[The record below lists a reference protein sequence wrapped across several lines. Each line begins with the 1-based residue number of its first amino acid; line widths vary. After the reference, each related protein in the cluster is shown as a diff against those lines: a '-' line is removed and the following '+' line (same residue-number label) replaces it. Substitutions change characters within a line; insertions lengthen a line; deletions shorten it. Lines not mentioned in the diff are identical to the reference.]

1 MDNRPNLQKLLEELM
16 GNRNVY
22 FQPPPSLRILY
33 PAIVYSRSNIENSY
47 ADNSPY
53 KQGVAYKLVV
63 VDKNP
68 DSAIVK
74 KVSKLP
80 MCKFNINYV
89 SDNLIH
95 LVFKIYYYL

>member
-22 FQPPPSLRILY
+22 FQPPPSLRMSY

-53 KQGVAYKLVV
+53 IQGVAYKLVV
-63 VDKNP
+63 IDKNP

-80 MCKFNINYV
+80 MCKFNSHYV
-89 SDNLIH
+89 SDNLNH
-95 LVFKIYYYL
+95 DVFTIYY

>member
-22 FQPPPSLRILY
+22 FQPPPSLQILY
-33 PAIVYSRSNIENSY
+33 PAIVYSRANIENSY

-53 KQGVAYKLVV
+53 IQGVAYKLVV
-63 VDKNP
+63 IDKSP

-74 KVSKLP
+74 KVLKLP
-80 MCKFNINYV
+80 MCKHNSHYV
-89 SDNLIH
+89 SDNLNH
-95 LVFKIYYYL
+95 DAFTIYY

>member
-1 MDNRPNLQKLLEELM
+1 MDNRPNLQKLLEGVI

-22 FQPPPSLRILY
+22 FQPPPSLRMLY
-33 PAIVYSRSNIENSY
+33 PAIVYSRIAIDNSY

-53 KQGVAYKLVV
+53 LQGVAYKLVV
-63 VDKNP
+63 IDEDP

-80 MCKFNINYV
+80 MCKFNSHYV
-89 SDNLIH
+89 SDNLNH
-95 LVFKIYYYL
+95 DAFTIYY